1 MQGLAK
7 LNRAL
12 PSTAF
17 IGNWGILAL
26 PSLLD
31 DSLGCRCFMGRG
43 VTTSGPSKGHM
54 DIPISVNDTPA
65 AIAKQ
70 WALLREEFSSQSSVL
85 LFHLTNHYAL
95 IFAVRDWEDAAGER
109 RQEVLTARRG
119 QRPTQWVSWAEM
131 RDLMLRW
138 AGHKVMVVFKK

>member
-1 MQGLAK
+1 MLAPPRP
-7 LNRAL
+7 LHPLRHLSQTYTLFPYAD
-12 PSTAF
+12 A
-17 IGNWGILAL
+17 GILAL

-70 WALLREEFSSQSSVL
+70 WALLREEFSSQSSGGPSLMPTLCHASL
-85 LFHLTNHYAL
+85 LHCVDRGMHRDSSGGGRGEGGGFWCMR
-95 IFAVRDWEDAAGER
+95 VR
-109 RQEVLTARRG
+109 
-119 QRPTQWVSWAEM
+119 
-131 RDLMLRW
+131 
-138 AGHKVMVVFKK
+138 